1 MESFTGKIDAQR
13 LAKLER
19 RLVEESPSNGSTS
32 NGPHTVT
39 ASITAMASVA
49 TPAPPEFS
57 VGMNN
62 SESDNSQTDGSP
74 IEDIN
79 ELKIK
84 SVAKTPEQ
92 TNRRGKR
99 KQDTPQE
106 NRRTKNPATNQKP
119 IDSYFASSE
128 VARTPRRGTDNG
140 VARSLQ
146 MTSNSDQSNDNSG
159 ITPLEPTTPTSS
171 RPKRARPS
179 PTNRSTD
186 CQTDMTL
193 SQLEL
198 LEAGQVQKA
207 NAEKDVM
214 FRQNLRLEMELK
226 QAKELAGSF
235 EDKFTRCINLTKNM
249 LIEKCNHEKR
259 EARRKSMEDRIR
271 LGEWS
276 SSYSVSSRDS
286 EKWLNGQAFI
296 TLEDREAQLE
306 TVKKKI
312 ETERKVLSRRRPPST
327 TASGS
332 SRQRENALS
341 LDEYNM
347 QDMILKNRSKA
358 LKEDE
363 AEINYDRDKLHRERS
378 LHIREMK
385 RIINE
390 DNSKYST
397 NVELHSRYLLLN
409 LLGKGGF
416 SEVYKAYDFDAQKFV
431 AIKIHQLNQ
440 YWTDQK
446 KTDYQR
452 HAHREAEI
460 QKIINH
466 SKIVRL
472 YDRFEVDINTFCTVL
487 EYCEGNDLDI
497 YLKQHS
503 KISEQEAKS
512 VIMQIVQ
519 ALKYLNELEHPVIHY
534 DLKPGN
540 VLLADGS
547 VCGNIKITDFGLSKQ
562 ILDGDQQDGGI
573 ELTSQGAGTYWYL
586 PPECFSRPNGGP
598 PIIDNRVD
606 VWSIGVIFYQCI
618 YGKKPFGHNQ
628 SQQQILENKTIVN
641 ATEVNFPPKP
651 TLSQDA
657 KDFIRSCLIYR
668 KEDRADIFA
677 LASHHYFKVPNRR
690 PAVPR
695 NPPGIFNENSN

>member
-1 MESFTGKIDAQR
+1 MMEAFGDKVDPQR

-19 RLVEESPSNGSTS
+19 RIGVAEPI
-32 NGPHTVT
+32 V
-39 ASITAMASVA
+39 MASVV
-49 TPAPPEFS
+49 TTTVPPEFN
-57 VGMNN
+57 VGHQN
-62 SESDNSQTDGSP
+62 SESDNSQNESSP
-74 IEDIN
+74 HEA
-79 ELKIK
+79 EPKV
-84 SVAKTPEQ
+84 SKTPEHQ
-92 TNRRGKR
+92 SNRRAKR

-106 NRRTKNPATNQKP
+106 TRRTKTNQTNQKQ

-128 VARTPRRGTDNG
+128 VRTPTRRNNGDG
-140 VARSLQ
+140 VARNL
-146 MTSNSDQSNDNSG
+146 MMGSNDLSNEG
-159 ITPLEPTTPTSS
+159 GVTPLEPTTPTST

-179 PTNRSTD
+179 PTNRNQD
-186 CQTDMTL
+186 CQTDMTT
-193 SQLEL
+193 SQLDL
-198 LEAGQVQKA
+198 LEAGQAQKA
-207 NAEKDVM
+207 NAEKDTL
-214 FRQNLRLEMELK
+214 FRQNMRLEMELK
-226 QAKELAGSF
+226 QAKSLADNY
-235 EDKFTRCINLTKNM
+235 EDKFKRCINLTKNM
-249 LIEKCNHEKR
+249 LIQKCNHEKR
-259 EARRKSMEDRIR
+259 EARRKSMEDRVR

-276 SSYSVSSRDS
+276 SSYSRDT
-286 EKWLNGQAFI
+286 EKWINGRAFVDI
-296 TLEDREAQLE
+296 EEREMKLEA
-306 TVKKKI
+306 TKKKVDM
-312 ETERKVLSRRRPPST
+312 ERKSLSRRRPPST
-327 TASGS
+327 TGTPS
-332 SRQRENALS
+332 SRPRENALS
-341 LDEYNM
+341 IDEYNM
-347 QDMILKNRSKA
+347 HDLIIKNRLKA
-358 LKEDE
+358 IKEDE
-363 AEINYDRDKLHRERS
+363 SEINYDREKLHRERS
-378 LHIREMK
+378 IHIREMK

-390 DNSKYST
+390 DNSKYS
-397 NVELHSRYLLLN
+397 NNIEMHQRYLLLN

-416 SEVYKAYDFDAQKFV
+416 SEVYKAYDFEAQKFV

-460 QKIINH
+460 QKSITH

-503 KISEQEAKS
+503 KISEHESKS

-519 ALKYLNELEHPVIHY
+519 ALKYLNELDKPVIHY

-540 VLLADGS
+540 ILLADGS

-562 ILDGDQQDGGI
+562 ILDKDDSEEGGI

-641 ATEVNFPPKP
+641 ATEVNFPAKP
-651 TLSQDA
+651 LLSQDA

-668 KEDRADIFA
+668 KDDRSDIFA
-677 LASHHYFKVPNRR
+677 LASHHYFKVTPRR